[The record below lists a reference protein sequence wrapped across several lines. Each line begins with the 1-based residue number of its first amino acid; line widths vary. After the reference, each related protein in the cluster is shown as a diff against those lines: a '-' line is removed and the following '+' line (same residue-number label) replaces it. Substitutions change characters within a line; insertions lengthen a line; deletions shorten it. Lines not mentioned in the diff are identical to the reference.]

1 MKKDE
6 NGTGEDDEDVTSDDE
21 EVEAE
26 DEEYD
31 LPYGEEDEDE
41 IDGEGNIHCTS
52 CTCRLFNSQFSAPIT
67 RINLQIMTMRL
78 RVKRPMTMRT
88 TRNRIDSSIFFFL
101 NNG

>member
-41 IDGEGNIHCTS
+41 IDGEGNIHWAHYI
-52 CTCRLFNSQFSAPIT
+52 CRSSNPLFAPDYFT
-67 RINLQIMTMRL
+67 DNDDE
-78 RVKRPMTMRT
+78 VEGEEA
-88 TRNRIDSSIFFFL
+88 DDDEDDA
-101 NNG
+101 

>member
-41 IDGEGNIHCTS
+41 IDGEGNIH
-52 CTCRLFNSQFSAPIT
+52 
-67 RINLQIMTMRL
+67 
-78 RVKRPMTMRT
+78 
-88 TRNRIDSSIFFFL
+88 
-101 NNG
+101 